1 MDKLNALV
9 QKAKHSK
16 FYLWVLNFMLLRTV
30 PFNNPH
36 KIKIISIAEDGITMM
51 AGNVKNNRNHI
62 KGIHA
67 CLLATL
73 CEYITGLSLLTHL
86 SPKEYRIILK
96 NIGMTYHFQAK
107 TDVVVKFNITKKEI
121 EEQILNPL
129 KNVEALFKEFTI
141 DVYDVNKNH
150 ICTGLINWQIKAW
163 KNVKTQL
170 N

>member
-1 MDKLNALV
+1 MDKLNELV
-9 QKAKHSK
+9 QKARHSK

-36 KIKIISIAEDGITMM
+36 KLKIHTIADDGITMM
-51 AGNVKNNRNHI
+51 AANTRNNRNHI

-73 CEYITGLSLLTHL
+73 CEYASGLRLLLDL

-96 NIGMTYHFQAK
+96 NIHMTYHYQAK
-107 TDVVVKFNITKKEI
+107 TNVFVKFNISPEEKQNIFGSLQKE
-121 EEQILNPL
+121 
-129 KNVEALFKEFTI
+129 EAIFKEFTVEVF
-141 DVYDVNKNH
+141 DESKNH

-163 KNVKTQL
+163 KNVKMKI